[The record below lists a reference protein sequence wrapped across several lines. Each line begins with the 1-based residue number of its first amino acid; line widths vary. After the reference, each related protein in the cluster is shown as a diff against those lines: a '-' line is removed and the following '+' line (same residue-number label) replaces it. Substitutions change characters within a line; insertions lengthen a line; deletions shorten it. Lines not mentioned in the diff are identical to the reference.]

1 MLFSRLET
9 KVATDIIFYTATT
22 FVQKTSPFIVMNLA
36 ALELSSS
43 EIGLYSYILLI
54 INFVQ
59 PFLGLEL
66 HRSIEFYFFKDK
78 SKNNLFSSVL
88 STLFAF
94 MLVSSIFAIILD
106 SSFRI
111 IDNLWTTMLPVY
123 IFANI
128 VYEIVLT
135 NFRNIGDRKRYLI
148 YNIGFTGVYMSLF
161 LYFLTNDMMEKT
173 WLTMFI
179 PLWITTIMF
188 GIISLYYLRHSYE
201 LRLCFSGVKKYI
213 RFSLPFLLFLI
224 SSFIANNVDKYF
236 AEKYLGMES
245 LGILAMALAYSSV
258 IKFFSNAFMK
268 SYTPIYF
275 GTSQEHVN
283 ESKIYQKYFGWVIVT
298 LTVLSSGALM
308 LIFAL
313 VLPDDY
319 DEGIWLIP
327 IISIAYLVRG
337 FRQMFIPVIM
347 KAEKTKYI
355 GFEVVIIFV
364 FGSSMAILLV
374 KNFGLIGA
382 AISLVWIQA
391 ISLLYYRFLNRYIIN
406 KD

>member
-1 MLFSRLET
+1 MLFSRLEG

-22 FVQKTSPFIVMNLA
+22 FVQKVSPFIVMNFA
-36 ALELSSS
+36 ARELSSS

-54 INFVQ
+54 INFAQ

-66 HRSIEFYFFKDK
+66 HRSIEFYFFKDQNK
-78 SKNNLFSSVL
+78 SHLFSSVVSL
-88 STLFAF
+88 LLVF
-94 MLVSSIFAIILD
+94 MLVSSILAIIVDNSL
-106 SSFRI
+106 RI

-135 NFRNIGDRKRYLI
+135 NFRNKGDRKRFLI
-148 YNIGFTGVYMSLF
+148 YNIGFTGIYISSF
-161 LYFLTNDMMEKT
+161 LYFLFSDIIEKS
-173 WLTMFI
+173 WLVLFI

-188 GIISLYYLRHSYE
+188 GIISLYHLRHTYD
-201 LRLCFSGVKKYI
+201 LKLDFSGVKKYV
-213 RFSLPFLLFLI
+213 RFSLPFVLFLI

-258 IKFFSNAFMK
+258 MKFFSNAFMK

-275 GTSQEHVN
+275 GTTKEHQDQ
-283 ESKIYQKYFGWVIVT
+283 SKIYQKYFGWVIVL
-298 LTVLSSGALM
+298 LTALSSGALM
-308 LIFAL
+308 LLFAL

-319 DEGIWLIP
+319 KAGIWLIP
-327 IISIAYLVRG
+327 IISIAYLIRA

-347 KAEKTKYI
+347 KLEKTKYI
-355 GFEVVIIFV
+355 GFEVVITLV
-364 FGSSMAILLV
+364 FGSSMALLLV

-391 ISLLYYRFLNRYIIN
+391 TSLLYYKLLTRYIFDKN
-406 KD
+406 